1 MMDLIRSPHA
11 FPVAIVCLY
20 AATCARYAFA
30 GMWGNVMYWLCA
42 AGITV
47 SATWL
52 VGK

>member
-1 MMDLIRSPHA
+1 MMDLLRSPHA

-20 AATCARYAFA
+20 VATCVRYAFS
-30 GMWGNVMYWLCA
+30 GEWGRVMYWLCA

-47 SATWL
+47 SVTWL

>member
-1 MMDLIRSPHA
+1 MDLLRSPHA
-11 FPVAIVCLY
+11 FPAAIVVLY
-20 AATCARYAFA
+20 AVTCVRYAVA
-30 GMWGNVMYWLCA
+30 GMWGNVAYWLCA